1 MTRWRRLAAPR
12 PDARSRR
19 GRGSAGATA
28 PADADRPPSVAGDTD
43 APPASLATDLPDA
56 LMSSEAQ
63 APDAARDD
71 GDDQE
76 RVSADAIGS
85 PARVSIQ
92 GPSTGRKGPLSE

>member
-19 GRGSAGATA
+19 GRGSAGVPA
-28 PADADRPPSVAGDTD
+28 PTDAGPPLSVIGDTD
-43 APPASLATDLPDA
+43 EPPASLSADLPDA

-76 RVSADAIGS
+76 RVSADAIRS